1 MYRILTASA
10 DCYITNK
17 IIQNGF
23 RATDGNTGQ
32 AGTLDLFKLYSES
45 TISGSDFP
53 IELSRALIKF
63 DLDALREMTSSIL
76 DPSNMNVVLNMTDVY
91 GGQTVPTNFILS
103 ILPLSK
109 SFDEGFGRDL
119 VEFQDLDSAN
129 WITASYTSTLV
140 PWDEEGAGA
149 SGSLGDASIDIMDA
163 GDLGSGA
170 VSLESTQTF
179 STGEEDL
186 FVDVTTVVSAAL
198 VGIIPDH
205 GFRIAFSGSQETDDQ
220 TRFVKRFISR
230 HSTNITKA
238 PKLLVRFDDSTQDDR
253 DSFFF
258 DVSGS
263 LFLNNYQQGVPASIV
278 SGSSLTSITGTNCM
292 LLTLL
297 SGTFTQ
303 SYNVSQHS
311 IGSNFVNG
319 LYSATLAIPS
329 VDSNL
334 VDWIKVSGSAEFTE
348 VWGSLDGTISYLS
361 SSLTIMPITP
371 LASNRS
377 QRRLEMNVT
386 NCRSE
391 YEKWEVARFRVY
403 AFDYDEAGEY
413 LAAKVPIEAKSIVL
427 KDVHY
432 RVRDFNSN
440 DLVIPFDTTYSSTKM
455 SVDSNGMYFDFYMDS
470 LPPGRVYKLE
480 MLVRDRGI
488 DQIISSVGGK
498 FRVNS

>member
-1 MYRILTASA
+1 MYRILTASS

-17 IIQNGF
+17 IINNGF

-32 AGTLDLFKLYSES
+32 AGTLDLFKLYNES
-45 TISGSDFP
+45 TISGSDYP

-63 DLDALREMTSSIL
+63 DLDVLREMTSSIL
-76 DPSNMNVVLNMTDVY
+76 DPSTMNVVLSMTDVY

-103 ILPLSK
+103 VLPLSK

-119 VEFQDLDSAN
+119 VEYQDLDSAN
-129 WITASYTSTLV
+129 WITASYASTLV
-140 PWDEEGAGA
+140 SWDEEGAGA
-149 SGSLGDASIDIMDA
+149 TGSLGDANIDAMDF
-163 GDLGSGA
+163 GDLGSGV

-179 STGEEDL
+179 RTGEEDL
-186 FVDVTTVVSAAL
+186 LIDVTSVVSATLA
-198 VGIIPDH
+198 GIIPDH

-230 HSTNITKA
+230 HSTNVTKV

-263 LFLNNYQQGVPASIV
+263 LFLNNYQQGVPANIV
-278 SGSSLTSITGTNCM
+278 SGSSLTQITGNNCM

-311 IGSNFVNG
+311 LGSNFVEG
-319 LYSATLAIPS
+319 LYSTEFAIPS
-329 VDSNL
+329 VDADL
-334 VDWIKVSGSAEFTE
+334 VDWIKASGSVEFTE
-348 VWGSLDGTISYLS
+348 VWGSVDGTVSYLS
-361 SSLTIMPITP
+361 SSLTISPIVP
-371 LASNRS
+371 MASNRS
-377 QRRLEMNVT
+377 QRRLEVNVT

-391 YEKWEVARFRVY
+391 YDKGEVARFRVY
-403 AFDYDEAGEY
+403 AFDYDEADEY
-413 LAAKVPIEAKSIVL
+413 LSARVPIEAKSIVL
-427 KDVHY
+427 KDMHY

-440 DLVIPFDTTYSSTKM
+440 ELVIPFDTTHDSTKM

-480 MLVRDRGI
+480 MLVRDRGVN
-488 DQIISSVGGK
+488 QVISDTGGK
-498 FRVNS
+498 FRVNP